1 MDYEYV
7 VNLQQSHTGIQLL
20 RAKLF
25 PLLSSFLWL
34 SFIEKNQRVWRIDLL
49 AESLDDYLHILRGRL
64 GEDIFPR
71 TGRDYLE
78 DWSDK
83 QSYLR
88 KYYIEGDDTP
98 RVELSAPIE
107 KTLAWLDSLQNR
119 SFVGTESRLET
130 VFDLLRSLVRQSESD
145 VDVRLSQLRQ
155 EKQLIERQIEQALAG
170 DFPVLSETQVRER
183 FSQLKDT
190 AQALLRDFSEVE
202 QNFRELDMLSRKRIA
217 QQEGTRGEVL
227 ADIFD
232 DADNIRDSD
241 EGRSFTAFWEFL
253 MSLSHQQEMD
263 EMLEQVYRL
272 VPLAEQREDRFL
284 ADLKLT
290 LMEAADKVMIT
301 NRQLSEQLRR
311 FLDDRARLDNRRISQ
326 LIQSARQQLILLK
339 EADVAMPRGDW
350 MRLTAI
356 RANLNTPA
364 PYLYRIPLAV
374 SGQQNVEEADD
385 SHASAETLFTQEY
398 VDEALLMRQLRRC
411 LEEHAVVSLP
421 EVLAQFPPQQGLA
434 ELISYIKLA
443 SEDDMAMIDTEKEEE
458 LTIMVKGEAKKI
470 TVPHILYTR

>member
-227 ADIFD
+227 
-232 DADNIRDSD
+232 
-241 EGRSFTAFWEFL
+241 
-253 MSLSHQQEMD
+253 
-263 EMLEQVYRL
+263 V
-272 VPLAEQREDRFL
+272 
-284 ADLKLT
+284 
-290 LMEAADKVMIT
+290 
-301 NRQLSEQLRR
+301 
-311 FLDDRARLDNRRISQ
+311 
-326 LIQSARQQLILLK
+326 
-339 EADVAMPRGDW
+339 
-350 MRLTAI
+350 
-356 RANLNTPA
+356 
-364 PYLYRIPLAV
+364 
-374 SGQQNVEEADD
+374 
-385 SHASAETLFTQEY
+385 
-398 VDEALLMRQLRRC
+398 
-411 LEEHAVVSLP
+411 
-421 EVLAQFPPQQGLA
+421 
-434 ELISYIKLA
+434 
-443 SEDDMAMIDTEKEEE
+443 
-458 LTIMVKGEAKKI
+458 
-470 TVPHILYTR
+470 